1 MRTVGFIVRC
11 MKLLLRLMGVVL
23 VTVLVFAVAG
33 IMATWAP
40 DKPVEALK
48 ARWAQAPS
56 QFIDVNIDDIGL
68 QVHLRDEGPRDDA
81 EPIVLLHGTSASLHT
96 WDGWTQAL
104 IAQRRVIRFD
114 LPAFGLTGPR
124 PDNRYTMDAY
134 VQFVLATLDK
144 LGVQRFVLGGNS
156 LGGQI
161 AWGTAHAAPQRV
173 TRLILVDAGG
183 YVFTPKSVPIG
194 FTIARTPGL
203 RTLMEYTLPRGVVKK
218 SVENVYGNPARVT
231 PELIDRYYELT
242 LRAGNRKALAYRMDQ
257 GLAGHEADIKTLKL
271 PALILWGAKDEL
283 IPLENGRAFAR
294 DIPGSRLVV
303 FDGLGHVPHEE
314 DPVATVLEV
323 KKFLHW
329 RAIVKVT
336 P

>member
-1 MRTVGFIVRC
+1 
-11 MKLLLRLMGVVL
+11 MKLLLRLLGVVL

-33 IMATWAP
+33 LVATWAP
-40 DKPVEALK
+40 DKPVEVLK
-48 ARWAQAPS
+48 ARWAQSPS
-56 QFIDVNIDDIGL
+56 QFLDVNVGGIAL
-68 QVHLRDEGPRDDA
+68 QVHLRDEGPRVDA

-124 PDNRYTMDAY
+124 ADNQYTMAAY

-173 TRLILVDAGG
+173 TKLILVDAGG

-194 FTIARTPGL
+194 FTIAHTPGL
-203 RTLMEYTLPRGVVKK
+203 RTLMEYTLPRGLVK
-218 SVENVYGNPARVT
+218 SSLENVYGNPAQVT

-257 GLAGHEADIKTLKL
+257 GLAGNEADIKMLKL
-271 PALILWGAKDEL
+271 PVLILWGAKDEL
-283 IPLENGRAFAR
+283 IPLENGWAFAR

>member
-1 MRTVGFIVRC
+1 MRAVGFIVRC

-56 QFIDVNIDDIGL
+56 QFIDINVDDIGL

-124 PDNRYTMDAY
+124 ADHQYTMAAY

-173 TRLILVDAGG
+173 TKLILVDAGG

-203 RTLMEYTLPRGVVKK
+203 RTLMAYTLPRGLVK
-218 SVENVYGNPARVT
+218 SSLQNVYGNPALVT

-242 LRAGNRKALAYRMDQ
+242 LRAGNRTALSYRMDQ
-257 GLAGHEADIKTLKL
+257 GLAGNEADIKTLKL
-271 PALILWGAKDEL
+271 PVLILWGAKDEL
-283 IPLENGRAFAR
+283 IPLENGQAFAR

-329 RAIVKVT
+329 RTTVKVT